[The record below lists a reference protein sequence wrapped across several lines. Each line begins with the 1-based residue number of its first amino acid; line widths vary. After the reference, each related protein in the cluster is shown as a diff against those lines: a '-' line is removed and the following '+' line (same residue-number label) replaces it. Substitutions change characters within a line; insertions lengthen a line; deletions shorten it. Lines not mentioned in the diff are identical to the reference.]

1 MARSQGRSSWK
12 NALTMGGGTFFIA
25 LAVGYGSQVF
35 LGRITSIILTFTLL
49 LLIIVAGI
57 AFDIVGVATAAAS
70 EVPLH
75 ARAAK
80 KIPGARQAL
89 GLLRNA
95 ERVAS
100 FATDVVGDVCSTLSG
115 AVGAVIILRLAGQHG
130 AEDLLVSTIMT
141 AIISAVTVGGKA
153 LGKGFALRQANDIIF
168 FVGRLLYGVEKLT
181 GWRPFNYVPQKG
193 RRP

>member
-1 MARSQGRSSWK
+1 MARTQGRSSWK

-25 LAVGYGSQVF
+25 MAVGYGSQVF
-35 LGRITSIILTFTLL
+35 LGKITSIILTFSLL
-49 LLIIVAGI
+49 LIIIVAGI
-57 AFDIVGVATAAAS
+57 AFDIIGVATAAAS

-80 KIPGARQAL
+80 KVPGARQAL

-95 ERVAS
+95 ERVATFS
-100 FATDVVGDVCSTLSG
+100 TDVVGDVCSTLSG

-130 AEDLLVSTIMT
+130 AEDLMVSTIMT

-168 FVGRLLYGVEKLT
+168 FVGKLLYGIEKMT
-181 GWRPFNYVPQKG
+181 GWRPFNYTSQKG